1 MVPFSIILVGEFC
14 VTIYIPVHIRNYCRF
29 IFFPLRSS
37 AACESPFPIV
47 QKIEVKAFYSRVGH
61 VVHPVVE
68 SGDPMRLDK
77 RGVAPET
84 KIESCAFLSEIPECA
99 SATTFESCGKP
110 SVASVCA
117 VTLKSFSEK
126 RQFRPVII
134 GGAVFDFFGRQF
146 LCKGKTGQ
154 KHQCCDYYCRN
165 TDFFHIECCVF

>member
-1 MVPFSIILVGEFC
+1 M
-14 VTIYIPVHIRNYCRF
+14 
-29 IFFPLRSS
+29 
-37 AACESPFPIV
+37 

-68 SGDPMRLDK
+68 RGDPMRLDQ

-84 KIESCAFLSEIPECA
+84 EVESCAFLSEMPN
-99 SATTFESCGKP
+99 SAPADPFEFCGEP

-117 VTLKSFSEK
+117 VILKGFPEK
-126 RQFRPVII
+126 WQFRPVII

-165 TDFFHIECCVF
+165 TDFLHTEGLVCQVIKRLLKESEQSGA